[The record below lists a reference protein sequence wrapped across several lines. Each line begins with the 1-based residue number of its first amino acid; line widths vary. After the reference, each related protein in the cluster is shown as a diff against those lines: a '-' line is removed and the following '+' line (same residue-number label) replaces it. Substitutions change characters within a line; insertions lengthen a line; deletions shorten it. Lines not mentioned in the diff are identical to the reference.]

1 MLPLIVR
8 ESIVVYLTWENLEM
22 SKDSILHSETIL
34 AKEAWV
40 IIWNET
46 LFTEIS
52 IKQLYIVVPKIVLD
66 GDYTSFT
73 DKITIIW

>member
-8 ESIVVYLTWENLEM
+8 ESIVVYLTWENLEI

-34 AKEAWV
+34 AKEAWIV
-40 IIWNET
+40 IWNET

-52 IKQLYIVVPKIVLD
+52 IKQLLQVCTL
-66 GDYTSFT
+66 
-73 DKITIIW
+73 

>member
-22 SKDSILHSETIL
+22 SKDSILHSETIF

-52 IKQLYIVVPKIVLD
+52 IEQLLQVCTL
-66 GDYTSFT
+66 
-73 DKITIIW
+73 

>member
-8 ESIVVYLTWENLEM
+8 ESIVVYLTWENLEI
-22 SKDSILHSETIL
+22 SKDSILYSETIL

-40 IIWNET
+40 VIWNET

-52 IKQLYIVVPKIVLD
+52 IEQLLQVCTL
-66 GDYTSFT
+66 
-73 DKITIIW
+73 

>member
-46 LFTEIS
+46 SFTEIS
-52 IKQLYIVVPKIVLD
+52 IEQLLQVLHCS
-66 GDYTSFT
+66 TENSFRR
-73 DKITIIW
+73 

>member
-8 ESIVVYLTWENLEM
+8 ESIVVYLTWENL

-52 IKQLYIVVPKIVLD
+52 IEQLLQVCTL
-66 GDYTSFT
+66 
-73 DKITIIW
+73 

>member
-8 ESIVVYLTWENLEM
+8 ESIVVYSWENLEI

-52 IKQLYIVVPKIVLD
+52 IEQLLQVCAL
-66 GDYTSFT
+66 
-73 DKITIIW
+73 

>member
-1 MLPLIVR
+1 MLSLIVR
-8 ESIVVYLTWENLEM
+8 ESIVVYLTWKNLDM

-46 LFTEIS
+46 SFTEIS
-52 IKQLYIVVPKIVLD
+52 IEQLLQVCTL
-66 GDYTSFT
+66 
-73 DKITIIW
+73 

>member
-8 ESIVVYLTWENLEM
+8 ESIVVYSWENLEI

-40 IIWNET
+40 VIWNET

-52 IKQLYIVVPKIVLD
+52 IEQLLQVCTL
-66 GDYTSFT
+66 
-73 DKITIIW
+73 

>member
-8 ESIVVYLTWENLEM
+8 ESIVVYLTWENLEI
-22 SKDSILHSETIL
+22 SKDSILHSETTIL

-52 IKQLYIVVPKIVLD
+52 IEQLLQVCTL
-66 GDYTSFT
+66 
-73 DKITIIW
+73 

>member
-8 ESIVVYLTWENLEM
+8 ESIVVYLTWENLEI

-52 IKQLYIVVPKIVLD
+52 MKQLLQVCTL
-66 GDYTSFT
+66 
-73 DKITIIW
+73 

>member
-1 MLPLIVR
+1 MFPLIVR
-8 ESIVVYLTWENLEM
+8 ESIVVYLTWENLEI

-52 IKQLYIVVPKIVLD
+52 IEQLLQVCTL
-66 GDYTSFT
+66 
-73 DKITIIW
+73 

>member
-22 SKDSILHSETIL
+22 SKDSILHSETIP

-52 IKQLYIVVPKIVLD
+52 IEQVLQVC
-66 GDYTSFT
+66 TL
-73 DKITIIW
+73 